1 MVFTGLKD
9 FEDPS
14 VSHEAV
20 GADAEDDADAGGFG
34 GSRCEAGVLG
44 GLLCGGE
51 REVDEGVGAPHGPS
65 REVVTCVEVL
75 DGAGEAHR

>member
-1 MVFTGLKD
+1 MVFTGLKAIPD
-9 FEDPS
+9 SS

-34 GSRCEAGVLG
+34 GAGCEAGVLG
-44 GLLCGGE
+44 GFLSGGE

-65 REVVTCVEVL
+65 REVIVCVEVL
-75 DGAGEAHR
+75 DGAGEVHW